1 MQMTR
6 FCAIEVIGEPCQR
19 SIGLQWDIL
28 VIAVFSLVIYYW
40 AQAVRPLA
48 GEAKETSACKP

>member
-6 FCAIEVIGEPCQR
+6 FCAIEVIGEPCER
-19 SIGLQWDIL
+19 SIGLWWDIL

-40 AQAVRPLA
+40 AQAVRLLA
-48 GEAKETSACKP
+48 GEAKDISM